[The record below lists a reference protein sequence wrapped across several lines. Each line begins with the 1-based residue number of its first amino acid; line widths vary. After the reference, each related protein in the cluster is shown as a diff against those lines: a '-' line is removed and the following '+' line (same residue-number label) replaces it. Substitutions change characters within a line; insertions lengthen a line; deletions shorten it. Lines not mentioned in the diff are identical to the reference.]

1 VNAPQGNT
9 IAATEQTIALL
20 LALARHLPQANA
32 SMREGKWERKQ
43 YVGTEVRGKTLGI
56 VGLGKIGVEVARRA
70 LGLEM
75 QVVGFDPFV
84 PDERARALGVAPA
97 DFETLIRISDFI
109 TVHVPLTTGNTG
121 MIGTEQFA
129 QMKDGVR
136 LINVARGGII
146 DEAALAAAVKSG
158 KVAGAAMDVFT
169 EEPPKPDNPL
179 LGDPRI
185 IVTPHLGASTTE
197 AQERVALDVAEQI
210 VDILAG
216 KPARYAVNAPMLAP
230 ETLKIVGPYMAVA
243 EAAGSIATQLVTGKL
258 TSIEIE
264 YYGEIAEHDVTP
276 LRASVI
282 RGLLKPISE
291 QTVNMVNANLIAQA
305 RGWNI
310 EERQRTS
317 HEVFL
322 NLLHVKV
329 GTSEAEVTVGG
340 TVEHGQP
347 HIVLLNGLEIDLMPE
362 VGTFLLAC
370 DNEDRPGMI
379 GKVGTLLGEFDI
391 NIQSMQVGRRGRRG
405 RALMLIA
412 VDECPTDDQM
422 RQIEA
427 IDGIYNVRVVRF

>member
-1 VNAPQGNT
+1 
-9 IAATEQTIALL
+9 
-20 LALARHLPQANA
+20 
-32 SMREGKWERKQ
+32 M
-43 YVGTEVRGKTLGI
+43 
-56 VGLGKIGVEVARRA
+56 
-70 LGLEM
+70 
-75 QVVGFDPFV
+75 
-84 PDERARALGVAPA
+84 
-97 DFETLIRISDFI
+97 
-109 TVHVPLTTGNTG
+109 
-121 MIGTEQFA
+121 
-129 QMKDGVR
+129 
-136 LINVARGGII
+136 
-146 DEAALAAAVKSG
+146 
-158 KVAGAAMDVFT
+158 
-169 EEPPKPDNPL
+169 
-179 LGDPRI
+179 
-185 IVTPHLGASTTE
+185 
-197 AQERVALDVAEQI
+197 
-210 VDILAG
+210 
-216 KPARYAVNAPMLAP
+216 
-230 ETLKIVGPYMAVA
+230 
-243 EAAGSIATQLVTGKL
+243 TGKL

-362 VGTFLLAC
+362 AGTFLLAC

-379 GKVGTLLGEFDI
+379 GKVGTLLGKFDI

-422 RQIEA
+422 RQIEG